1 MIPRNKTRNWKLK
14 RNICRKSSINLWQM
28 FSLCEMLLK
37 AWPFRFLKTT
47 EQYFLLFLFIMLNKV
62 VLMLISL
69 DEFSNVLLYKVLFIM
84 YTHESSLWEA
94 PYSFKSIVPIL
105 FSFSIHDC
113 FQLSYQVLETLS
125 KMYFDSLK
133 RNMGHM
139 FVSNFSHC

>member
-1 MIPRNKTRNWKLK
+1 
-14 RNICRKSSINLWQM
+14 M

-84 YTHESSLWEA
+84 YTHESVRGTLQ
-94 PYSFKSIVPIL
+94 
-105 FSFSIHDC
+105 
-113 FQLSYQVLETLS
+113 FQINSTNIIFL
-125 KMYFDSLK
+125 
-133 RNMGHM
+133 
-139 FVSNFSHC
+139 